1 MVSTRTQP
9 LYKENDSLAQRYI
22 ERRKHGKGFRYTI
35 GGSTVDKVKLSR
47 VASLAVPP
55 GWTDVRIALS
65 ERAKLQATG
74 YDVSGRKQYI
84 YSPSY
89 RAKQEA
95 AKFDRI
101 TSFAE
106 QLPKLRR
113 QVQKDLKRWRFDKRK
128 VAAAAVSLLDQE
140 YFRVGNHS
148 YARSNKT
155 YGLTTLRSKHLT
167 LKGGKVIFDFVG
179 KSGQEHHKEIT
190 DEQITKII
198 KKLDD
203 MPGYELFRYYDK
215 QGSLHSLTSRD
226 VNEYIKQVM
235 GSDYSAKDFRTWG
248 GTLLAAVELARELRP
263 DTKTARKKAM
273 TDCVKRVAK
282 KLGNTPAI
290 AKSSYIDPRVFT
302 AYESDGGINEVYET
316 VKNMRP
322 PKYISKDEALAMKV
336 LGS

>member
-1 MVSTRTQP
+1 MS
-9 LYKENDSLAQRYI
+9 RYI
-22 ERRKHGKGFRYTI
+22 ERTKRGKGFSYSL
-35 GGSTVDKVKLSR
+35 GGKSVDKTTLQR

-55 GWTDVRIALS
+55 AWTDVQISVS
-65 ERAKLQATG
+65 ERSKVQATG
-74 YDVSGRKQYI
+74 YDANGRKQYI
-84 YSPSY
+84 YSQSHTA
-89 RAKQEA
+89 RQEA

-106 QLPKLRR
+106 QLPKLRKH
-113 QVQKDLKRWRFDKRK
+113 VQKDLKRFRFDKRK
-128 VAAAAVSLLDQE
+128 VAAAAVSLMDQE
-140 YFRVGNHS
+140 YFRVGNNS

-167 LKGGKVIFDFVG
+167 VKGGKAIFDFVG

-190 DEQITKII
+190 DDQIAKII

-215 QGSLHSLTSRD
+215 QGNLHNLTSSD
-226 VNEYIKQVM
+226 VNEYIKNIM

-248 GTLLAAVELARELRP
+248 GTLVAAVELARELRP

-273 TDCVKRVAK
+273 NDCVKRVAK

-290 AKSSYIDPRVFT
+290 AKSSYIDPRIFK
-302 AYESDGGINEVYET
+302 AYESKDGIREVYET

-336 LGS
+336 LSR

>member
-1 MVSTRTQP
+1 MT
-9 LYKENDSLAQRYI
+9 AHI
-22 ERRKHGKGFRYTI
+22 ERRKHGKGFRYTLD
-35 GGSTVDKVKLSR
+35 GTSVDKATLSR
-47 VASLAVPP
+47 VAALAVPP
-55 GWTDVRIALS
+55 AWTDVQIS
-65 ERAKLQATG
+65 VNQKAKVQATG
-74 YDVSGRKQYI
+74 YDANGRKQYI
-84 YSPSY
+84 YSAAHT
-89 RAKQEA
+89 AKQEA

-106 QLPKLRR
+106 QLPKLRK

-128 VAAAAVSLLDQE
+128 VTAAAVSLLDQE
-140 YFRVGNHS
+140 YFRVGNNS

-167 LKGGKVIFDFVG
+167 VKGGKAIFDFVG
-179 KSGQEHHKEIT
+179 KSGQEHHKVVS
-190 DEQITKII
+190 DDQIAKIV

-215 QGSLHSLTSRD
+215 KGQIHNLTSAD
-226 VNEYIKQVM
+226 VNDYIKLVM
-235 GSDYSAKDFRTWG
+235 GEEYSAKDFRTWG
-248 GTLLAAVELARELRP
+248 GTLLAAVELARDTRP

-290 AKSSYIDPRVFT
+290 AKSSYIDPRVFET
-302 AYESDGGINEVYET
+302 YENSDGITEVYET

-322 PKYISKDEALAMKV
+322 PKYISKDETLAMK
-336 LGS
+336 LLSR

>member
-1 MVSTRTQP
+1 MSRF
-9 LYKENDSLAQRYI
+9 I
-22 ERRKHGKGFRYTI
+22 ERTKHGKGFRYTLQ
-35 GGSTVDKVKLSR
+35 GKSVDKVTLSR

-55 GWTDVRIALS
+55 AWTDVRIS
-65 ERAKLQATG
+65 VSDKSKVQATG
-74 YDVSGRKQYI
+74 YDANGRKQYI
-84 YSPSY
+84 YSKAHT
-89 RAKQEA
+89 AKAEA

-101 TSFAE
+101 TSFA
-106 QLPKLRR
+106 QKLPKLRR

-128 VAAAAVSLLDQE
+128 VSAAAVSLMDQE

-167 LKGGKVIFDFVG
+167 VKGGKAIFDFVG
-179 KSGQEHHKEIT
+179 KSGQEHHKVVS
-190 DEQITKII
+190 DEQIARIV

-215 QGSLHSLTSRD
+215 KGDLHNLTSAD
-226 VNEYIKQVM
+226 VNEYIKNVM
-235 GSDYSAKDFRTWG
+235 GDDYSAKDFRTWG
-248 GTLLAAVELARELRP
+248 GTLLAAVELARETRP

-290 AKSSYIDPRVFT
+290 AKSSYIDPRVFK
-302 AYESDGGINEVYET
+302 AYESKDGIAEVYKT
-316 VKNMRP
+316 VSNMKP
-322 PKYISKDEALAMKV
+322 PKYISNDEALALKV
-336 LGS
+336 LSQ

>member
-1 MVSTRTQP
+1 MS
-9 LYKENDSLAQRYI
+9 RYI
-22 ERRKHGKGFRYTI
+22 ERTKRGKGFSYSL
-35 GGSTVDKVKLSR
+35 GGKSVDKTTLQR

-55 GWTDVRIALS
+55 AWTDVQISVS
-65 ERAKLQATG
+65 ERSKVQATG
-74 YDVSGRKQYI
+74 YDANGRKQYI
-84 YSPSY
+84 YSQSHTA
-89 RAKQEA
+89 RQEA

-106 QLPKLRR
+106 QLPKLRKH
-113 QVQKDLKRWRFDKRK
+113 VQKDLKRFRFDKRK
-128 VAAAAVSLLDQE
+128 VAAAAVSLMDQE
-140 YFRVGNHS
+140 YFRVGNNS

-167 LKGGKVIFDFVG
+167 VKGGKAIFDFVG

-190 DEQITKII
+190 DDQIAKII

-215 QGSLHSLTSRD
+215 QGKLHNLTSSD
-226 VNEYIKQVM
+226 VNEYIKNIM

-248 GTLLAAVELARELRP
+248 GTLVAAVELTRELRP

-273 TDCVKRVAK
+273 NDCVKRVAK

-290 AKSSYIDPRVFT
+290 AKSSYIDPRIFK
-302 AYESDGGINEVYET
+302 AYESKDGIREVYET

-336 LGS
+336 LSR

>member
-1 MVSTRTQP
+1 MS
-9 LYKENDSLAQRYI
+9 RYI
-22 ERRKHGKGFRYTI
+22 ERTKRGKGFSYSL
-35 GGSTVDKVKLSR
+35 GGKSVDKTTLQR

-55 GWTDVRIALS
+55 AWTDVQISVS
-65 ERAKLQATG
+65 ERSKVQATG
-74 YDVSGRKQYI
+74 YDANGRKQYI
-84 YSPSY
+84 YSQSHTA
-89 RAKQEA
+89 RQEA

-106 QLPKLRR
+106 QLPKLRKH
-113 QVQKDLKRWRFDKRK
+113 VQKDLKRFRFDKRK
-128 VAAAAVSLLDQE
+128 VAAAAVSLMDQE
-140 YFRVGNHS
+140 YFRVGNNS

-167 LKGGKVIFDFVG
+167 VKGGKAIFDFVG

-190 DEQITKII
+190 DDQIAKII

-215 QGSLHSLTSRD
+215 QGNLHNLTSSD
-226 VNEYIKQVM
+226 VNEYIKNIM

-248 GTLLAAVELARELRP
+248 GTLVAAVELTRELRP

-273 TDCVKRVAK
+273 NDCVKRVAK

-290 AKSSYIDPRVFT
+290 AKSSYIDPRIFK
-302 AYESDGGINEVYET
+302 AYESKDGIREVYET

-336 LGS
+336 LSR

>member
-1 MVSTRTQP
+1 MT
-9 LYKENDSLAQRYI
+9 AHI
-22 ERRKHGKGFRYTI
+22 ERKKHGKGFRYTLD
-35 GGSTVDKVKLSR
+35 GKSVDKATLSR
-47 VASLAVPP
+47 VAALAVPP
-55 GWTDVRIALS
+55 AWTDVQISVS
-65 ERAKLQATG
+65 ERSKVQATG
-74 YDVSGRKQYI
+74 YDANGRKQYI
-84 YSPSY
+84 YSQAHT
-89 RAKQEA
+89 AKQEA
-95 AKFDRI
+95 AKFNRI

-106 QLPKLRR
+106 KLPKLRK

-128 VAAAAVSLLDQE
+128 VTAAAVSLLDQE

-167 LKGGKVIFDFVG
+167 VKKGKAIFDFVG
-179 KSGQEHHKEIT
+179 KSGQEHHKVVT
-190 DEQITKII
+190 DQQIARIV

-215 QGSLHSLTSRD
+215 QGKLHNLTSSD
-226 VNEYIKQVM
+226 VNEYIKNVM

-248 GTLLAAVELARELRP
+248 GTLVAAVELARETRP

-273 TDCVKRVAK
+273 NDCVKRVAK

-290 AKSSYIDPRVFT
+290 AKSSYIDPRIFK
-302 AYESDGGINEVYET
+302 AYESKDGIAAVYET

-336 LGS
+336 LSS

>member
-1 MVSTRTQP
+1 VS
-9 LYKENDSLAQRYI
+9 RYI
-22 ERRKHGKGFRYTI
+22 ERKKHGKGFRYTLQ
-35 GGSTVDKVKLSR
+35 GKSVDKATLNR

-55 GWTDVRIALS
+55 AWTDVQIS
-65 ERAKLQATG
+65 VNEKSKVQATG
-74 YDVSGRKQYI
+74 YDANGRKQYI
-84 YSPSY
+84 YSKAHT
-89 RAKQEA
+89 AKAEA

-106 QLPKLRR
+106 KLPKLRK
-113 QVQKDLKRWRFDKRK
+113 QVQKDMKRWQFDKRK
-128 VAAAAVSLLDQE
+128 VAAAAVSLMDQE

-167 LKGGKVIFDFVG
+167 VKGDKAIFDFVG
-179 KSGQEHHKEIT
+179 KSGQEHHKIVS
-190 DEQITKII
+190 DEQIAKIV

-215 QGSLHSLTSRD
+215 KGKLHNLTSSD
-226 VNEYIKQVM
+226 VNEYIKNIM
-235 GSDYSAKDFRTWG
+235 GDDYSAKDFRTWG
-248 GTLLAAVELARELRP
+248 GTLLAAVELAREARP

-290 AKSSYIDPRVFT
+290 AKSSYIDPRIFK
-302 AYESDGGINEVYET
+302 AYESKDGIKEVYET

-322 PKYISKDEALAMKV
+322 PKFISRDEALAIKV
-336 LGS
+336 LSD

>member
-1 MVSTRTQP
+1 MT
-9 LYKENDSLAQRYI
+9 AHI
-22 ERRKHGKGFRYTI
+22 ERTKHGKGFKYTLD
-35 GGSTVDKVKLSR
+35 GKSVDKATLSR
-47 VASLAVPP
+47 VAALAVPP
-55 GWTDVRIALS
+55 AWTDVQIS
-65 ERAKLQATG
+65 VGERSKVQATG
-74 YDVSGRKQYI
+74 NDANGRKQYI
-84 YSPSY
+84 YSQAHT
-89 RAKQEA
+89 AKQEA

-106 QLPKLRR
+106 RLPKLRR
-113 QVQKDLKRWRFDKRK
+113 QVQKDLKRFRFDKRK
-128 VAAAAVSLLDQE
+128 VTAAAVSLMDQE

-167 LKGGKVIFDFVG
+167 VKGGKAIFDFVG

-190 DEQITKII
+190 DEQIARII

-215 QGSLHSLTSRD
+215 QGRLHNLTSSD
-226 VNEYIKQVM
+226 VNEYIKGIM
-235 GSDYSAKDFRTWG
+235 GNDYSAKDFRTWG
-248 GTLLAAVELARELRP
+248 GTLLAAVELAREIRP

-290 AKSSYIDPRVFT
+290 AKSSYIDPRIFK
-302 AYESDGGINEVYET
+302 AYESKDGIAEVYET

-336 LGS
+336 LSS

>member
-1 MVSTRTQP
+1 MSRF
-9 LYKENDSLAQRYI
+9 I
-22 ERRKHGKGFRYTI
+22 ERTKHGKGFRYTLQ
-35 GGSTVDKVKLSR
+35 GKSVDKATLSR

-55 GWTDVRIALS
+55 AWTDVRIS
-65 ERAKLQATG
+65 VSDKSKVQATG
-74 YDVSGRKQYI
+74 YDANGRKQYI
-84 YSPSY
+84 YSKAHT
-89 RAKQEA
+89 AKAEV

-101 TSFAE
+101 TSFA
-106 QLPKLRR
+106 QKLPKLRR

-128 VAAAAVSLLDQE
+128 VSAAAVSLMDQE

-167 LKGGKVIFDFVG
+167 VKGGKAIFDFVG
-179 KSGQEHHKEIT
+179 KSGQEHHKVVS
-190 DEQITKII
+190 DEQIARIV

-215 QGSLHSLTSRD
+215 KGDLHNLTSAD
-226 VNEYIKQVM
+226 VNEYIKNVM
-235 GSDYSAKDFRTWG
+235 GDDYSAKDFRTWG
-248 GTLLAAVELARELRP
+248 GTLLAAVELARETRP

-290 AKSSYIDPRVFT
+290 AKSSYIDPRVFK
-302 AYESDGGINEVYET
+302 AYESKDGIAEVYKT
-316 VKNMRP
+316 VSNMKP
-322 PKYISKDEALAMKV
+322 PKYISNDEALALKV
-336 LGS
+336 LSQ

>member
-1 MVSTRTQP
+1 MST
-9 LYKENDSLAQRYI
+9 YI
-22 ERRKHGKGFRYTI
+22 ERKKQGKGFRYTLQ
-35 GGSTVDKVKLSR
+35 GKSVDKATLNR

-55 GWTDVRIALS
+55 AWTDVQISVS
-65 ERAKLQATG
+65 EKSKVQATG
-74 YDVSGRKQYI
+74 YDANGRKQYI
-84 YSPSY
+84 YSKAHT
-89 RAKQEA
+89 AKAEA

-101 TSFAE
+101 TSFADK
-106 QLPKLRR
+106 LPKLRR

-128 VAAAAVSLLDQE
+128 VAAAAVSLMDQE

-167 LKGGKVIFDFVG
+167 VKGGKAIFDFVG
-179 KSGQEHHKEIT
+179 KSGQEHHKVVS
-190 DEQITKII
+190 DQQIARIV

-215 QGSLHSLTSRD
+215 KGKLHNLTSTD
-226 VNEYIKQVM
+226 VNEYIKDVM
-235 GSDYSAKDFRTWG
+235 GDDYSAKDFRTWG
-248 GTLLAAVELARELRP
+248 GTLLAAVELARETRP

-290 AKSSYIDPRVFT
+290 AKSSYIDPRVFK
-302 AYESDGGINEVYET
+302 AYESKDGIAEVYET

-322 PKYISKDEALAMKV
+322 PKYVSNDEALAMK
-336 LGS
+336 LLSK

>member
-1 MVSTRTQP
+1 MS
-9 LYKENDSLAQRYI
+9 RYI
-22 ERRKHGKGFRYTI
+22 ERTKHGKGFRYTLQ
-35 GGSTVDKVKLSR
+35 GKSVDKATLSR

-55 GWTDVRIALS
+55 AWTDVRIS
-65 ERAKLQATG
+65 VSDKSKVQATG
-74 YDVSGRKQYI
+74 YDANGRKQYI
-84 YSPSY
+84 YS
-89 RAKQEA
+89 RAHTVKAEA

-106 QLPKLRR
+106 KLPKLRR
-113 QVQKDLKRWRFDKRK
+113 HVQKDLKRWRFDKRK
-128 VAAAAVSLLDQE
+128 VAAAAVSLMDQE

-167 LKGGKVIFDFVG
+167 IKGGKAIFDFVG
-179 KSGQEHHKEIT
+179 KSGQEHHKVVS
-190 DEQITKII
+190 DEQIARIV

-215 QGSLHSLTSRD
+215 KGGLHNLTSAD
-226 VNEYIKQVM
+226 VNDYIKNIM
-235 GSDYSAKDFRTWG
+235 GDDYSAKDFRTWG
-248 GTLLAAVELARELRP
+248 GTLLAAVELARETRP

-290 AKSSYIDPRVFT
+290 AKSSYIDPRVFK
-302 AYESDGGINEVYET
+302 AYESKDGIAEVYRT

-322 PKYISKDEALAMKV
+322 PKYISNDEALALKV
-336 LGS
+336 LSQ

>member
-1 MVSTRTQP
+1 MP
-9 LYKENDSLAQRYI
+9 KKYI
-22 ERRKHGKGFRYTI
+22 SRVKQGKSFRYSVA
-35 GGSTVDKVKLSR
+35 GETVDTATLSR
-47 VASLAVPP
+47 IASLAVPP
-55 GWTDVRIALS
+55 AWTDVQIAIS
-65 ERAKLQATG
+65 SASKVQATG
-74 YDVSGRKQYI
+74 IDASGRKQYI
-84 YSPSY
+84 YNKTHMA
-89 RAKQEA
+89 RQEA

-106 QLPKLRR
+106 KLPKLRK

-167 LKGGKVIFDFVG
+167 VKRGQAIFDFVG
-179 KSGQEHHKEIT
+179 KSGQKHHKVVT
-190 DEQITKII
+190 DEQIARIV

-203 MPGYELFRYYDK
+203 MQGYELFRYYDK
-215 QGSLHSLTSRD
+215 QGKLHNLTSSD
-226 VNEYIKQVM
+226 VNDYIKHVM
-235 GSDYSAKDFRTWG
+235 GGDYSAKDFRTWG
-248 GTLLAAVELARELRP
+248 GTLVAAVELSRETRP

-273 TDCVKRVAK
+273 NDCIKRVAK

-290 AKSSYIDPRVFT
+290 AKSSYIDPRVFK
-302 AYESDGGINEVYET
+302 AYESKGGISAVHET

-322 PKYISKDEALAMKV
+322 PKYVSKDEALAMKV